1 MVPLF
6 LRLPVKRHFLFPKD
20 RLALSDHLEQYL
32 TPGARVLELF
42 SCYES
47 ALPSGRC
54 VGDDMT

>member
-32 TPGARVLELF
+32 TPGAKVLELF

-47 ALPSGRC
+47 ALPSG
-54 VGDDMT
+54 G